1 MPVEAVLVPEFIQSN
16 TVSSCGNAN
25 ATMGSDVLV
34 GSQYLFDSET
44 EQSIPGPF
52 QY

>member
-1 MPVEAVLVPEFIQSN
+1 MRTPLI
-16 TVSSCGNAN
+16 
-25 ATMGSDVLV
+25 GSDVLV
-34 GSQYLFDSET
+34 GSQYLFDFET